1 MSLDM
6 NKLCQDNI
14 LSYSSAVNEARAI
27 PDARTGLKPIH
38 QKILYEMWADKVL
51 SDRKYKKCAYMVGQI
66 ISRFSEHGDAA
77 TYGAL
82 IRLSQQWLHPY
93 PLIDIHGNN
102 GSQFGDPPAAMRY
115 VEGRLTK
122 LAEKGYLETLDKNP
136 IDWKMNFTNEEKEP
150 ETLPAIFPGLF
161 CLENQGMG
169 YACSCQFLTYNLEE
183 IANALIKYIKTD
195 TFDDSIIFDLASS
208 GTIINAKDMKK
219 IHKTGKGKI
228 IVEAKATFENNTHI
242 VFTEI
247 PLGIMFDDL
256 LTKISE
262 VCEEKEYGSIKNIYN
277 DSGNGKLR
285 LVVECK
291 SSTVREEVL
300 NFLYENTPLRTSYSV
315 NQVALVD
322 KKPTLLTTE
331 DMCRIY
337 KEHNLSCIKR
347 EYQFDLDKTLD
358 RIEILEGLERAYNGI
373 DNVIKLIRSSN
384 SAADAKSY
392 MTDKLGLTE
401 RQADAILALKL
412 SRLAHLEKQ
421 EILDELVAKRKL
433 SQKLRQLV
441 ESEEEQKKILIE
453 RLTKL
458 AKEFGTP
465 RRTQV
470 IDKEIHKKSP
480 REKQKELPHSVIVC
494 LDKNGYVKSVP
505 VAKFRTSP
513 NNVREEK
520 VENNE
525 LLVFYSSLGRAFRIK
540 ASTFKECL
548 NSEKGTALGTIL
560 DFQQQERIV
569 DFTTPRCTDSV
580 ITTTSDGY
588 SKRVKSSDL
597 NGSTQNLRGTPI
609 IKLHEG
615 AEVVG
620 IQCCGDYECLTITT
634 TKKQLLLDIN
644 DIPILTKA
652 SSGRK
657 AIKLAAGDRIEHAY
671 LTTKG
676 NKTCGK
682 MGSAGKNID

>member
-6 NKLCQDNI
+6 NELCQNNI

-27 PDARTGLKPIH
+27 PDAKTGLKPIH
-38 QKILYEMWADKVL
+38 QKILYEMWTDRVFSDK
-51 SDRKYKKCAYMVGQI
+51 KYKKCAYMVGQI

-136 IDWKMNFTNEEKEP
+136 VDWKMNFTNEEKEP
-150 ETLPAIFPGLF
+150 ETLPSIFPGLF

-169 YACSCQFLTYNLEE
+169 YACSCQFLTYNLGE
-183 IANALIKYIKTD
+183 IAKVLIKYIQTD
-195 TFDDSIIFDLASS
+195 TFDDSIVFDLASG
-208 GTIINAKDMKK
+208 GTIINAKDMVK

-228 IVEAKATFENNTHI
+228 VVEAKATFEDNTRI

-247 PLGIMFDDL
+247 PLGVMFDDL
-256 LTKISE
+256 LTKISD
-262 VCEEKEYGSIKNIYN
+262 VCEEKEYGNIKTVYN

-291 SSTVREEVL
+291 SSSVRDDVL
-300 NFLYENTPLRTSYSV
+300 DFLYQNTPLRSSYAV
-315 NQVALVD
+315 NQVALVN
-322 KKPTLLTTE
+322 KTPTLLSTE

-337 KEHNLSCIKR
+337 KEHNLSCIKQ

-373 DNVIKLIRSSN
+373 DNVIKLIRSSK
-384 SAADAKSY
+384 SAADAKTY
-392 MTDKLGLTE
+392 MTDKLRLTE

-421 EILDELVAKRKL
+421 EILDELATKREL
-433 SQKLRQLV
+433 AQKLRQLV

-470 IDKEIHKKSP
+470 IDKEIQKRSP
-480 REKQKELPHSVIVC
+480 RERQKELPHSVIIC

-525 LLVFYSSLGRAFRIK
+525 LLVFYSSIGRAFRVK

-548 NSEKGTALGTIL
+548 NSEKGTALGTVL
-560 DFQQQERIV
+560 NFQPQEKIV
-569 DFTTPRCTDSV
+569 DFTTPRCNNSV

-597 NGSTQNLRGTPI
+597 NGSTQNLKGMPI
-609 IKLHEG
+609 IKLHDA

-620 IQCCGDYECLTITT
+620 IQCCEDYDCLVLTT

-644 DIPILTKA
+644 DIPILAKT
-652 SSGRK
+652 SPGRK
-657 AIKLAAGDRIEHAY
+657 VMKLAENDRVEHAA
-671 LTTKG
+671 LATKG
-676 NKTCGK
+676 KNVCGK
-682 MGSAGKNID
+682 LGSAGKNID